1 MAETIRLNKVL
12 RELNISIDRAV
23 DFLET
28 KGIEVE
34 KRPTTKISSEVYQ
47 VLSDE
52 FETDA
57 NKKVASKEVS
67 EAKLKEKE
75 ALRVEREKEIEAKL
89 QKEEAAK
96 VEVVKAKSTLEGPK
110 QVGKIDLDTKKQKV
124 EPSAD
129 ATPPQEKENTEEVK
143 EPTEKEVSVTDSNS
157 DESKVVEEVNASKG
171 EFGISYQLRR
181 PVSELINERLPA
193 TIELVVISAL
203 IALISG
209 TLLGVYTGINRKSF
223 VSDIILAVSLLGVSL
238 PTFVIGILFIY
249 LFAVILGI
257 LPSFGRGEVV
267 DLGFWTTGFL
277 SISGWKAIILPSVT
291 LSLFQMTYIIRLVR
305 AEMMEILQTDYIKFA
320 RARGISENSIKYK
333 HALKNGLIPV
343 ITIAGINIGTL
354 IAFSIITETVFQWP
368 GMGFLFIQAVQFVDI
383 PIMSAYLVFIAF
395 VFVMINFIVDILYYF
410 IDPRIRVKGDVS
422 SG

>member
-1 MAETIRLNKVL
+1 MLVVAFVSFSLFNFVGDPINNMVGEET
-12 RELNISIDRAV
+12 SDQDRA
-23 DFLET
+23 E
-28 KGIEVE
+28 
-34 KRPTTKISSEVYQ
+34 
-47 VLSDE
+47 
-52 FETDA
+52 
-57 NKKVASKEVS
+57 
-67 EAKLKEKE
+67 
-75 ALRVEREKEIEAKL
+75 LRK
-89 QKEEAAK
+89 
-96 VEVVKAKSTLEGPK
+96 TLGLMDPIHV
-110 QVGKIDLDTKKQKV
+110 QFSRFVF
-124 EPSAD
+124 
-129 ATPPQEKENTEEVK
+129 
-143 EPTEKEVSVTDSNS
+143 
-157 DESKVVEEVNASKG
+157 NASKG
-171 EFGISYQLRR
+171 EFGISYQLKR
-181 PVSELINERLPA
+181 PVSELITERLPA

-209 TLLGVYTGINRKSF
+209 TLLGVYTGIHRKGF
-223 VSDIILAVSLLGVSL
+223 LSDMILAISLLGVSL

-249 LFAVILGI
+249 LFAVILGV

-277 SISGWKAIILPSVT
+277 TISGLKAIILPSVT

-320 RARGISENSIKYK
+320 RARGISEQSIKYK

-354 IAFSIITETVFQWP
+354 VAFSIITETVFQWP

-395 VFVMINFIVDILYYF
+395 IFVMINFIVDILYYF
-410 IDPRIRVKGDVS
+410 IDPRIRVKGDVE